1 MKKYFF
7 INLIILV
14 LALIIS
20 GLIGLFFVKNLEIM
34 DVSAKVNDKI
44 PPTIFNS
51 KITDITATSSRIT
64 WQTDE
69 EADSLVNYGL
79 NKRYGMA
86 RDPFFDK
93 TEHEVFLDDLLPDT
107 TYYFRLISADSDGN
121 QMISNDFSFVTKMVE
136 EKRQEFDKDKEYLG
150 EYDEPGEYPGQ
161 YDEEGEFEFPLQE
174 EIEADEFT
182 EILELIERIQD
193 ERILEVIEQQIQQ
206 QAQEVV
212 EPLVIIFDEVLIE
225 VGTDYAIINWNT
237 NKRAN
242 SIVSLVAEADFSA
255 SVADPYAWE
264 EGKYDERT
272 TEHRVEVTGLSP
284 ATIYHFKISSETG
297 LGIAVESD
305 DKVFITKSILPEIY
319 NISVTKIEE
328 DSATITFVTNVP
340 CSSLIEY
347 TNMDTSE
354 TKMEGNSGLT
364 TIHSLRLTN
373 LEFDTYYSAV
383 ISVENV
389 AGDEAQS
396 SPLIFLTI
404 KDEAPPVISKINT
417 ESTLYPGADNK
428 VQTIISWE
436 TDEPSVCQLF
446 YHQGLAPLKEV
457 DTLPAEIDFT
467 QKHIQVTVSLLPATV
482 YKFWLECFDDVENKS
497 ISDDF
502 IMLTPIREESII
514 DIILKNF
521 ETTFGWVKGLSG

>member
-20 GLIGLFFVKNLEIM
+20 GLVGLFLVKNLRIL

-44 PPTIFNS
+44 PPTIYNS
-51 KITDITATSSRIT
+51 KITDITATSSKIT

-79 NKRYGMA
+79 NKRYGMV

-93 TEHEVFLDDLLPDT
+93 IKHEIFLDDLLPDT
-107 TYYFRLISADSDGN
+107 TYYFRLISADADGN
-121 QMISNDFSFVTKMVE
+121 QMISNDFSFATKRVE
-136 EKRQEFDKDKEYLG
+136 ERKQEFDKDKEYPG
-150 EYDEPGEYPGQ
+150 EFDEPGDYPGR
-161 YDEEGEFEFPLQE
+161 YDKEGEFQFPLDE
-174 EIEADEFT
+174 EIEAEEFT
-182 EILELIERIQD
+182 EILEMIERIDD
-193 ERILEVIEQQIQQ
+193 ERILEVIEKQIQQ
-206 QAQEVV
+206 QAQEVA
-212 EPLVIIFDEVLIE
+212 EPLVIIFDEVLVEAGI
-225 VGTDYAIINWNT
+225 DYAIINWRT
-237 NKRAN
+237 NKPAN
-242 SIVSLVAEADFSA
+242 SIVSLVQEDDFSA
-255 SVADPYAWE
+255 EVANPYVWE
-264 EGKYDERT
+264 EGKYDERVN
-272 TEHRVEVTGLSP
+272 EHRVEITGLAP

-297 LGIAVESD
+297 LGITVESE
-305 DKVFITKSILPEIY
+305 DKVFSTKSILPEIY

-347 TNMDTSE
+347 RNMDTSD
-354 TKMEGNSGLT
+354 TKMDGNSNLA
-364 TIHSLRLTN
+364 TIHSVRLTD
-373 LEFDTYYSAV
+373 LAFDTYYSAV
-383 ISVENV
+383 ITVENE
-389 AGDEAQS
+389 AGDKTQS

-457 DTLPAEIDFT
+457 DKLPAETDYT
-467 QKHIQVTVSLLPATV
+467 QKHIQVTVNLLPATV
-482 YKFWLECFDDVENKS
+482 YKFWIECFDDTENKS

-502 IMLTPIREESII
+502 IMLTPVREESII

-521 ETTFGWVKGLSG
+521 ETTFGWVKGGR